1 MKSRNIKCIWLIA
14 QGFLHRP
21 DIDYKET
28 YSSMMDTITFR
39 YLICLAISERLDLCL
54 MDVVTAYLYGS
65 LDNDI
70 YVKIPEGFQMPEET
84 NSKYCSIYSI
94 KLQRS
99 LYRLSNP
106 KACGTITSI
115 NIWNGKYVYITLFGY
130 ASSLC
135 WIFAIITVYVE
146 YLNFFGT
153 LKELTRIVDY
163 LKCKFEMKDHRK

>member
-1 MKSRNIKCIWLIA
+1 
-14 QGFLHRP
+14 
-21 DIDYKET
+21 
-28 YSSMMDTITFR
+28 MDTITFR

-115 NIWNGKYVYITLFGY
+115 NI
-130 ASSLC
+130 
-135 WIFAIITVYVE
+135 
-146 YLNFFGT
+146 
-153 LKELTRIVDY
+153 
-163 LKCKFEMKDHRK
+163 